1 MTLTNFFIS
10 ATSKPSSTNP
20 SKDSHTFLTTL
31 SDVLEEALTVTTKLP
46 EYVSTDNLMIG
57 TTTTEEPSDV
67 DNDITTE
74 SSDKLIT
81 TLKVQS
87 MEDEDQGEGKKP
99 LPQEEEVTTS
109 FPIETM
115 EGSELTNLIQL
126 LTTMNSVTS
135 TSQNNGQDKE
145 PSKSDD
151 LLATTTINP
160 TVSSNSEITTTT
172 TTSSSWLK
180 SNFSGSVQAE
190 IYDPVDNNTI
200 PSHVINHSSTTQYVT
215 EVTSTR
221 PYINKLGNI
230 SFDS

>member
-1 MTLTNFFIS
+1 M
-10 ATSKPSSTNP
+10 
-20 SKDSHTFLTTL
+20 
-31 SDVLEEALTVTTKLP
+31 TVTTKLP
-46 EYVSTDNLMIG
+46 EYASTDNLMKG
-57 TTTTEEPSDV
+57 TTTTEEVSDV

-74 SSDKLIT
+74 SGDKLVT

-87 MEDEDQGEGKKP
+87 MEDEDQGGKKP
-99 LPQEEEVTTS
+99 LPQEEVTTT

-115 EGSELTNLIQL
+115 EGSELTTLIQL

-151 LLATTTINP
+151 LLATTTTSP
-160 TVSSNSEITTTT
+160 TVSSNSEKTTTT
-172 TTSSSWLK
+172 SWLK

-200 PSHVINHSSTTQYVT
+200 PSHVINHSTTQYVT

-230 SFDS
+230 SFDSQ

>member
-1 MTLTNFFIS
+1 M
-10 ATSKPSSTNP
+10 
-20 SKDSHTFLTTL
+20 
-31 SDVLEEALTVTTKLP
+31 TVTTKLP

-57 TTTTEEPSDV
+57 TTTTEEPSNV

-99 LPQEEEVTTS
+99 LLQEEVTTS

-115 EGSELTNLIQL
+115 EGSELTTLIQL

-172 TTSSSWLK
+172 TTSSTSWLK

-200 PSHVINHSSTTQYVT
+200 PSHVINHSTTQYVT